1 MVSRIVIAGFGSAGY
16 AALMAIKRNDPKAE
30 ITVIDPK
37 ERDLMH
43 PCGIPYSLENIVEE
57 EGLLQ
62 DIGLSRMNVQKV
74 RARGLRIDTDNKII
88 FSEDGSDSF
97 ETPYD
102 TAILATGYRPFIPPV
117 PGLDRFMGNGVY
129 TLASVKDLKM
139 VRRYIGN
146 KKTGIVVG
154 GGAIGIEA
162 AVALKEHCGTVTLI
176 EMKDQLLP
184 GVIDDDI
191 SKLLEENLK
200 AHGINVL
207 LSTAVDEF
215 TGRDNFSGVSAGGAS
230 IAGDVCIL
238 AAGFRAN
245 TDLAENSGIECTPNG
260 IVVDTTLRTSKDSVF
275 AAGDCISAW
284 SVIDGKTTGAKLA
297 TSAYKQGTVAGLNA
311 SGGAA
316 GYRGTAGTFVTR
328 AGNIEIAGTGYT
340 TAIAREHGYDPV
352 SGKIK
357 SGILPEYFPGGTE
370 ITVKVLFDKTT
381 GKLLGAQ
388 GAGERGAAERVNVIS
403 TAIEFDIPVTEL
415 PRIEMAYCPAVSEV
429 YDPLLRAVDF
439 GLRRMKRS

>member
-1 MVSRIVIAGFGSAGY
+1 MGRIVIVGFGSAGY
-16 AALMAIKRNDPKAE
+16 AALMAVKRNDPKAE

-43 PCGIPYSLENIVEE
+43 PCGIPYSLENIVGE

-62 DIGLSRMNVQKV
+62 DIGLARMNVQRV
-74 RARGLRIDTDNKII
+74 RAQGVRIDTDNKSI
-88 FSEDGSDSF
+88 FSEDGDGSF

-102 TAILATGYRPFIPPV
+102 AAIITTGYRPFIPPV
-117 PGLDRFMGNGVY
+117 PGLDRFMGSGVY

-139 VRRYIGN
+139 VRNFLGG
-146 KKTGIVVG
+146 KKAGIVVG

-162 AVALKEHCGTVTLI
+162 AVALKEHCDAVTLI

-191 SKLLEENLK
+191 SKLLEDNLK
-200 AHGINVL
+200 EHGIDVL
-207 LSTAVDEF
+207 LNTAVEEF
-215 TGRDNFSGVSAGGAS
+215 RGGNVFSGVSAGGAPVN
-230 IAGDVCIL
+230 GDICIL

-245 TDLAENSGIECTPNG
+245 TSLAENSGIKCIPNG
-260 IVVDTTLRTSKDSVF
+260 IVVDGALRTSGDSVY

-284 SVIDGKTTGAKLA
+284 SVIDGKAVGVKLA
-297 TSAYKQGTVAGLNA
+297 TSAYKQGTVAGVNA
-311 SGGAA
+311 SGGSAE
-316 GYRGTAGTFVTR
+316 YRGTAGTFVMR
-328 AGNIEIAGTGYT
+328 AGNIEVAGTGYT
-340 TAIAREHGYDPV
+340 TAAARERGYDPV

-370 ITVKVLFDKTT
+370 ITVKVIFDKNT
-381 GKLLGAQ
+381 GTLLGAQ
-388 GAGERGAAERVNVIS
+388 AAGERGAAERVNVIS
-403 TAIEFDIPVTEL
+403 AAIEFDVPVTEL
-415 PRIEMAYCPAVSEV
+415 SRIEMAYCPAVSEV